1 VLAGVSS
8 HNPANIAQIEEE
20 GWENDFYMTCFHNV
34 ARTREEMEK
43 ELGFVTVG
51 EPFIESDADKMTAII
66 RKLNKPCLA
75 FKILAAGRKCDS
87 ENAVGN
93 AFRYAFENIKAT
105 DAVIVGMFPRDTD
118 QVREN
123 VNHTLKY
130 GMSG

>member
-1 VLAGVSS
+1 
-8 HNPANIAQIEEE
+8 
-20 GWENDFYMTCFHNV
+20 
-34 ARTREEMEK
+34 
-43 ELGFVTVG
+43 
-51 EPFIESDADKMTAII
+51 MTAII
-66 RKLNKPCLA
+66 RILNKPCLA